1 MFWKTVLK
9 KIREKWFQALPKR
22 RRTVILKKR
31 RSFFGDGEIEM
42 TKKYDKLVILLG
54 CAMVGLLLTGCGS
67 RENVD
72 LAMVK
77 VSELNYQEALEL
89 FDTAEEAGESE
100 KLIARG
106 RGITYMGMTRY
117 EEAEKCFLDALNCS
131 NGILE
136 DMDYDINLYLAA
148 VYTKQEKHA
157 KAEEI
162 YDAILALKPKED
174 DVKFLRGIARLKLS
188 KYEQAKEDMDQVI
201 AKNPKNYERV
211 IEIYE
216 AMEAAGHKEAGQG
229 YLTDALQNYE
239 EQMDDFT
246 KGRMY
251 FYMGEYQKAYGAL
264 DAAKKNGGV
273 DAYLYLGM
281 AYEATGD
288 YNYASSVY
296 NSYLAKEGEDARIYN
311 QLGLC
316 EMKKGEYA
324 NALAAFQSGLKIEGN
339 SMMQSLLF
347 NEIAAYEYL
356 SDFEK
361 AKVLINKYLTMYPD
375 DEKAIREAGFLS
387 TR

>member
-1 MFWKTVLK
+1 MF
-9 KIREKWFQALPKR
+9 EGLPKR
-22 RRTVILKKR
+22 IRTVILKRR

-42 TKKYDKLVILLG
+42 TKKCDRLVILLV
-54 CAMVGLLLTGCGS
+54 CAAIGVLLAGCGS
-67 RENVD
+67 RENINQ
-72 LAMVK
+72 AMTK
-77 VSELNYQEALEL
+77 ISELNYQEALEL
-89 FDTAEEAGESE
+89 FDTAEAEGESE

-106 RGITYMGMTRY
+106 RGITYMGMTQY
-117 EEAEKCFLDALNCS
+117 DDAEKCFLEALDCS

-148 VYTKQEKHA
+148 VYTKQEKYE

-174 DVKFLRGIARLKLS
+174 AVKFLRGITRLKLN
-188 KYEQAKEDMDQVI
+188 KYEDAKEDMDQVI
-201 AKNPKNYERV
+201 AKNPKNFERV

-216 AMEAAGHKEAGQG
+216 AMEAAGHKDAGQG

-239 EQMDDFT
+239 DQMNDFT

-251 FYMGEYQKAYGAL
+251 FYMGEYQKSYVAL
-264 DAAKKNGGV
+264 DAAKKEGGV

-296 NSYLAKEGEDARIYN
+296 NSYLAKEGDDARIYN

-324 NALAAFQSGLKIEGN
+324 DALAAFQSGLKIEEN
-339 SMMQSLLF
+339 TMKQSLLF

-356 SDFEK
+356 GDFAQ
-361 AKVLINKYLTMYPD
+361 AKVLINKYLSMYPD
-375 DEKAIREAGFLS
+375 DEKAVREAGFLS

>member
-1 MFWKTVLK
+1 
-9 KIREKWFQALPKR
+9 
-22 RRTVILKKR
+22 
-31 RSFFGDGEIEM
+31 M
-42 TKKYDKLVILLG
+42 TKKCDRLVILLG
-54 CAMVGLLLTGCGS
+54 CAMVGLLLAGCGS
-67 RENVD
+67 RENINQ
-72 LAMVK
+72 AMAK
-77 VSELNYQEALEL
+77 VNELNYQEALEL
-89 FDTAEEAGESE
+89 FDTAEAEGESE

-117 EEAEKCFLDALNCS
+117 KEAEECFLEALDCS

-148 VYTKQEKHA
+148 VYTKQEKHS

-174 DVKFLRGIARLKLS
+174 NVKFLRGIARLKLN
-188 KYEQAKEDMDQVI
+188 KYEEAKEDMDQVI
-201 AKNPKNYERV
+201 SKNPKNFERV
-211 IEIYE
+211 IEIYQ
-216 AMEAAGHKEAGQG
+216 AMEAAGHKDAGQG

-239 EQMDDFT
+239 DQMNDFT

-251 FYMGEYQKAYGAL
+251 FYMGEYQKSYGAL

-296 NSYLAKEGEDARIYN
+296 NSYLAKEGDDARIYN

-324 NALAAFQSGLKIEGN
+324 NALEAFQSGLKIEGN
-339 SMMQSLLF
+339 TMMQSLLF

-356 SDFEK
+356 GDFGQ
-361 AKVLINKYLTMYPD
+361 AKVLINKYLSMYPD
-375 DEKAIREAGFLS
+375 DEKAVREAGFLS

>member
-1 MFWKTVLK
+1 MFWETVFK

-42 TKKYDKLVILLG
+42 TKKCDKLVILLG

-174 DVKFLRGIARLKLS
+174 DVKFLRGIARLKLN